1 MISGTVNSELEALVR
16 LWIRGPGTEAEAEF
30 LVDTGFNGFLALPS
44 DLVAKLGLRRRSQG
58 RAVLADGSER
68 SLDIYEALI
77 LWRGRLVSVPIGAG
91 SAEPLLGTNLLYG
104 NELVIQVVEGGSV
117 LISELPRS

>member
-1 MISGTVNSELEALVR
+1 ME
-16 LWIRGPGTEAEAEF
+16 TEAEV

-44 DLVAKLGLRRRSQG
+44 KLTAKLGLRRRSVG

-68 SLDIYEALI
+68 SFDIYEALI
-77 LWRGRLVSVPIGAG
+77 LWRGCMVSVPVADA

-104 NELVIQVVEGGSV
+104 NELVIQMIEGGSV

>member
-1 MISGTVNSELEALVR
+1 VR
-16 LWIRGPGTEAEAEF
+16 LWIRGPGMETEAEV

-44 DLVAKLGLRRRSQG
+44 KLTAKLGLRRRSEG

-68 SLDIYEALI
+68 SFDIYEALI
-77 LWRGRLVSVPIGAG
+77 LWRGRLVSVPVADA

-104 NELVIQVVEGGSV
+104 NELIIQMIGGGSV